1 MFCIAIYK
9 KTYTFAEVLI
19 IKIGVMSDYKL
30 MKKRKAE
37 KILDKIKNNTPKI
50 IFKTKTMTVTLKTK
64 EQLKK
69 WLDMYP
75 TADYNFVS

>member
-1 MFCIAIYK
+1 LQYQKLKNISMSNYRLLK
-9 KTYTFAEVLI
+9 K
-19 IKIGVMSDYKL
+19 K
-30 MKKRKAE
+30 KAE
-37 KILDKIKNNTPKI
+37 KILDKIKNNSPSI

-75 TADYNFVS
+75 TGEYKFANEM

>member
-1 MFCIAIYK
+1 MFFNKNIYICKILKLNIGFMSNYRLLK
-9 KTYTFAEVLI
+9 K
-19 IKIGVMSDYKL
+19 K
-30 MKKRKAE
+30 KAE
-37 KILDKIKNNTPKI
+37 KILEKIKNNSPSI

-75 TADYNFVS
+75 TGEYTFASVT

>member
-1 MFCIAIYK
+1 LQCQKLKNIS
-9 KTYTFAEVLI
+9 
-19 IKIGVMSDYKL
+19 MSNYKL
-30 MKKRKAE
+30 LKKKKAE
-37 KILDKIKNNTPKI
+37 KILDKIKNNSPSI

-75 TADYNFVS
+75 TGEYTFATEI

>member
-1 MFCIAIYK
+1 MQSQ
-9 KTYTFAEVLI
+9 I
-19 IKIGVMSDYKL
+19 IKIKSMSNYRL
-30 MKKRKAE
+30 LNKKKAE
-37 KILDKIKNNTPKI
+37 KILDKIKNNTPSI

-75 TADYNFVS
+75 TGKYTFAADI

>member
-1 MFCIAIYK
+1 MSNYRLLK
-9 KTYTFAEVLI
+9 K
-19 IKIGVMSDYKL
+19 K
-30 MKKRKAE
+30 KAE
-37 KILDKIKNNTPKI
+37 KILDKIKNNSPSI

-75 TADYNFVS
+75 TGEYTFAADI

>member
-1 MFCIAIYK
+1 MI
-9 KTYTFAEVLI
+9 KTS
-19 IKIGVMSDYKL
+19 VMSDYKL

-75 TADYNFVS
+75 AAEYNFVS

>member
-1 MFCIAIYK
+1 LQCHK
-9 KTYTFAEVLI
+9 PKTTS
-19 IKIGVMSDYKL
+19 MSDYRL

-37 KILDKIKNNTPKI
+37 KILDKIKNNSPSI

-75 TADYNFVS
+75 TGQYTLTTEI

>member
-1 MFCIAIYK
+1 MQCHKLKNIN
-9 KTYTFAEVLI
+9 
-19 IKIGVMSDYKL
+19 MSDYRL

-37 KILDKIKNNTPKI
+37 KILDKIKNNSPSI

-75 TADYNFVS
+75 TGEYKFANEM

>member
-1 MFCIAIYK
+1 MQRIKF
-9 KTYTFAEVLI
+9 I
-19 IKIGVMSDYKL
+19 IMSNYRIL
-30 MKKRKAE
+30 KKRKAE
-37 KILDKIKNNTPKI
+37 RILEKIKNNSPSI

-75 TADYNFVS
+75 TGEYTFSTQI